1 MADIKRTTEGLEHC
15 LARYVD
21 GLCDDCPYMGEIDRS
36 YMIPMKCKEIIM
48 RDALELLKEQQAI
61 NDHLSKGTERLNKL
75 LDRKTAEIE
84 RLKRK
89 SRWIVNTKK
98 YGEDNY
104 HCLLCGAI
112 VEKDEAGR
120 HYWQRCYHCGA
131 YMELMD
137 GTDRD
142 YDKEGGQE

>member
-1 MADIKRTTEGLEHC
+1 MINKHRLEKVIKGLELC
-15 LARYVD
+15 IQD
-21 GLCDDCPYMGEIDRS
+21 IGLYACQKCPYKENCKDA
-36 YMIPMKCKEIIM
+36 PMQK
-48 RDALELLKEQQAI
+48 DALSVIREQQEEI
-61 NDHLSKGTERLNKL
+61 QRLQ
-75 LDRKTAEIE
+75 
-84 RLKRK
+84 RK

-142 YDKEGGQE
+142 YDKDGEQKC

>member
-1 MADIKRTTEGLEHC
+1 MMPNEKNTKRVILALDQAYEKFIQLEDKSTDEAEIVSYRC
-15 LARYVD
+15 LYTNIYESKLYVEQ
-21 GLCDDCPYMGEIDRS
+21 MQEEI
-36 YMIPMKCKEIIM
+36 
-48 RDALELLKEQQAI
+48 
-61 NDHLSKGTERLNKL
+61 NRLNK
-75 LDRKTAEIE
+75 RFN
-84 RLKRK
+84 RK

-142 YDKEGGQE
+142 YDKDGEQKC

>member
-1 MADIKRTTEGLEHC
+1 MSVKDMVMEGLERCRLHDGSVC
-15 LARYVD
+15 KNCGYSHTECVE
-21 GLCDDCPYMGEIDRS
+21 GLCADALKLIKQQQEEIDR
-36 YMIPMKCKEIIM
+36 
-48 RDALELLKEQQAI
+48 LH
-61 NDHLSKGTERLNKL
+61 NRLN
-75 LDRKTAEIE
+75 
-84 RLKRK
+84 RK

-142 YDKEGGQE
+142 YDKDGEQK

>member
-1 MADIKRTTEGLEHC
+1 MNDTSEVLTQLNECVFNGNC
-15 LARYVD
+15 
-21 GLCDDCPYMGEIDRS
+21 
-36 YMIPMKCKEIIM
+36 MKCGANGDRMVICKSLVA
-48 RDALELLKEQQAI
+48 DAIALLKEKQ
-61 NDHLSKGTERLNKL
+61 
-75 LDRKTAEIE
+75 AEIKW
-84 RLKRK
+84 LKRK
-89 SRWIVNTKK
+89 SKWIVNTKK
-98 YGEDNY
+98 YGEDSY

-142 YDKEGGQE
+142 YEKDETH

>member
-1 MADIKRTTEGLEHC
+1 MSVKDMVIEGLERCRLH
-15 LARYVD
+15 D
-21 GLCDDCPYMGEIDRS
+21 GSVCKNCGYSHTECVESLCADALKLIKQQQEEIDRL
-36 YMIPMKCKEIIM
+36 
-48 RDALELLKEQQAI
+48 R
-61 NDHLSKGTERLNKL
+61 NRLN
-75 LDRKTAEIE
+75 
-84 RLKRK
+84 RK

-142 YDKEGGQE
+142 YDKDGEQKC